1 MLIEFNCIDPFLSD
15 NIHSNHAVFTATTH
29 PLAYS
34 QQPRSVLAIFSV
46 TKAPEAFRSANG
58 SRSWQAS
65 INFVIDSRFHQIARR
80 SVIRCQFSEE
90 MRGLLFIGADLVSG
104 CYCLLCRHVGFIK
117 VSRWGLTVTGCLCRP
132 QRAASISM
140 RPGIRESQWPQ
151 RLRSRL

>member
-1 MLIEFNCIDPFLSD
+1 MIIVADTESMLIEFNCIDPFLSD

-29 PLAYS
+29 YS

-104 CYCLLCRHVGFIK
+104 FVYCVVTS
-117 VSRWGLTVTGCLCRP
+117 VSSKFLGG
-132 QRAASISM
+132 A
-140 RPGIRESQWPQ
+140 
-151 RLRSRL
+151 